1 MQAPETTAEPAAKLD
16 PDSDEIREKFRI
28 VRVRR
33 LAELAVNSHVLE
45 ASPSN
50 NFCALQMQDV
60 VQCQAGTVCYLPAP
74 YCKLDIGSAVW
85 VQLQLYTQCMACT
98 VSGAREA
105 FFLSHHVLQS
115 PRPDSPLVRCA
126 QNPVLS
132 HMLMTVLLQ

>member
-1 MQAPETTAEPAAKLD
+1 MRCLLTGLVASWDPAALSGVGFCAQVAPEGEQAPETTAEPAAKLD

-60 VQCQAGTVCYLPAP
+60 VQCRAGTV
-74 YCKLDIGSAVW
+74 
-85 VQLQLYTQCMACT
+85 
-98 VSGAREA
+98 
-105 FFLSHHVLQS
+105 
-115 PRPDSPLVRCA
+115 
-126 QNPVLS
+126 
-132 HMLMTVLLQ
+132 